1 MSVAC
6 ICITIFIY
14 IPAQK
19 LQERSSTFEK
29 AELSPKAKE
38 KWKKV
43 LQSDLMSSEESSS
56 ESDDVFVKPLPWR
69 AEIVNKFFTELDAKV
84 MEKKTSQASRQ
95 RKPRKLSVS
104 ASIRSIPHGVPKWA
118 IKQAM

>member
-1 MSVAC
+1 
-6 ICITIFIY
+6 
-14 IPAQK
+14 
-19 LQERSSTFEK
+19 
-29 AELSPKAKE
+29 
-38 KWKKV
+38 
-43 LQSDLMSSEESSS
+43 MSSEESSG

-118 IKQAM
+118 IKQAV